1 MSKIIPKRP
10 QSDEKPKESFKAVVF
25 NHNLKESVAG
35 VSLLYERRALFSER
49 LSVYWVDFCFLISLW
64 IAIVEPLSYLVEL
77 NPPYK
82 LAVHCLLFLGIFLG
96 HFYQIMKKGRSFGG
110 WLYGIHRIAED
121 GLPVLNFS
129 KLTGP
134 EKNLSFWGRAL
145 FRKAEAADFKINKG
159 HPEFEHRPRIRTMT
173 PLALG
178 LLVFSFGFERMF
190 SQYSQAEHWIEVL
203 ESRGVILTG
212 VKGSVLAGLKIEKLS
227 LRTPAWQFEA
237 TDIKLDFDSAGGT
250 AMLRSLLESRMD
262 LKSLHIGGLR
272 FFGTD
277 PWTIANELLTANQ
290 VFWVAKYLNVI
301 KVEELSV
308 QQLQFDSGSKL
319 FYAEDASLKNLGLD
333 FQEKSFSLSE
343 IQIMSREFD
352 LKSSLTY
359 LRLDPLELKSREF
372 SFRIGK
378 GIVGDHLKKDLDLQG
393 TVNVAFSAENGLA
406 KKPIILI
413 RGFDQKLEIESK
425 GEDLVLTGRKL
436 NLGDYFQ
443 QMPPAEM
450 VDAKI
455 KFKLDSRI
463 TFESLIRVLDPS
475 GEVRLGNKVYD
486 LRRASEVW
494 GKRINEDHA
503 FWPVAKSA
511 WFFLIPRG
519 ENRDSIGVTPL
530 SEVQSDSKLKT
541 WLHYFEGRGS
551 NISGLLGPEDLI
563 ARVFFEKSFFA
574 LSFSER
580 QAAMQLKS
588 HFHWKAWTPRWDKA
602 SQKVVLPTPKTSF
615 QEDLSWGQVQ
625 HFQDRSPAATQKFED
640 PAGSQLVHSYVFALK
655 RIAVGDCATGSDSWS
670 KRLEA
675 QVQGG
680 WRKEKEFAG
689 KSIEALAYCSKNVLE
704 KKRYETLISRLKKHL

>member
-10 QSDEKPKESFKAVVF
+10 QSEEKPKEAFRAVVF
-25 NHNLKESVAG
+25 NHNLRESASG
-35 VSLLYERRALFSER
+35 VSLLYERRALFSEK

-64 IAIVEPLSYLVEL
+64 IAIVEPLSYLVDL
-77 NPPYK
+77 KPPFK
-82 LAVHCLLFLGIFLG
+82 VVVHSFLFLGILAAQI
-96 HFYQIMKKGRSFGG
+96 YQIMKKGRSFGG
-110 WLYGIHRIAED
+110 WLYGVHRIAED

-129 KLTGP
+129 KLTGH
-134 EKNLSFWGRAL
+134 ENQLSFWGRVL
-145 FRKAEAADFKINKG
+145 FRKAESADFKINKG
-159 HPEFEHRPRIRTMT
+159 HPEFEHRPRMRTMT

-178 LLVFSFGFERMF
+178 LLVFSFGLERML

-203 ESRGVILTG
+203 ESRGVILAG
-212 VKGSVLAGLKIEKLS
+212 VKGSVLKGLEIEKLS
-227 LRTPAWQFEA
+227 LRTPSWQFEA
-237 TDIKLDFDSAGGT
+237 TDLKIEFDSAGGT

-277 PWTIANELLTANQ
+277 PWTIANELFTANQ

-308 QQLQFDSGSKL
+308 KQLQFDSGSKL

-333 FQEKSFSLSE
+333 FNEKSFSLSE
-343 IQIMSREFD
+343 VQILSREFD

-378 GIVGDHLKKDLDLQG
+378 GIIGEHLHKDLDLQG
-393 TVNVAFSAENGLA
+393 TVNLAFSADKGLA

-425 GEDLVLTGRKL
+425 GEDLVMTGRKL
-436 NLGDYFQ
+436 NLSDYFQ

-455 KFKLDSRI
+455 KFKLESRI

-475 GEVRLGNKVYD
+475 GEVRLGNKIYD

-503 FWPVAKSA
+503 FWPVARSA

-519 ENRDSIGVTPL
+519 EDRDSIGVTPL
-530 SEVQSDSKLKT
+530 SEVQSDSKFKT

-551 NISGLLGPEDLI
+551 DISGLLGPEDLI

-580 QAAMQLKS
+580 QAALQLKS
-588 HFHWKAWTPRWDKA
+588 HFHWKAWTPRWDKP
-602 SQKVVLPTPKTSF
+602 SQEVALPTAKTSF

-625 HFQDRSPAATQKFED
+625 HFQIRSPAAMRKNEESS
-640 PAGSQLVHSYVFALK
+640 GSQLVNSYSFALK
-655 RIAVGDCATGSDSWS
+655 RIAVGDCGTGQDSWT

-675 QVQGG
+675 QVQGV

-689 KSIEALAYCSKNVLE
+689 KSIEALAYCSKNILE